1 MKKPF
6 DLVDRMPPLRAFQ
19 RRTGEAIQNPKLL
32 AALQNQVTE
41 RKSKQVLASM
51 AQLPVRSGYDP
62 TGFGW

>member
-1 MKKPF
+1 MTKPF
-6 DLVDRMPPLRAFQ
+6 DLVDRMPPLKAFQ

-32 AALQNQVTE
+32 AALQEQVTE
-41 RKSKQVLASM
+41 RKSKQFIERM